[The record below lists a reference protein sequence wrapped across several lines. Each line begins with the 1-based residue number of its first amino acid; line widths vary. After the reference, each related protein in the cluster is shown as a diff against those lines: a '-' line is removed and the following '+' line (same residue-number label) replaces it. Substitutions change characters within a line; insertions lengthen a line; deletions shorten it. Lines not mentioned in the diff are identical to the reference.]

1 MTNSKKGIGF
11 QFGEETDEADEA
23 QLQFEQ
29 DALQQALS
37 TKPHLNLQR
46 FRVSRKFKKAEM
58 AQMMGVSAKSYYLY
72 ETGKRAIPSTALVQL
87 EAFTGADLNEVMLG
101 APKAPKHDRTQHIVD
116 EAIKALCFLGREYPD
131 MPIQTKRRVVD
142 EMFRW
147 LRDLEK
153 ASPNDIIE
161 AVKIVTRYKYHHED
175 LPAPPFHENYGE
187 DQEAFD
193 RDMAEWERIF
203 EEDFGPLDSVDDK
216 Q

>member
-1 MTNSKKGIGF
+1 MANRKTSSGF
-11 QFGEETDEADEA
+11 TFGDYDDEDELA
-23 QLQFEQ
+23 QLQLEEE
-29 DALQQALS
+29 LQRALS
-37 TKPHLNLQR
+37 EKPHVNLQK
-46 FRVSRKFKKAEM
+46 FRISRGFKKSEM

-72 ETGKRAIPSTALVQL
+72 EVGKRAIPSSALVRL
-87 EAFTGADLNEVMLG
+87 EAFTGADLNEVLLG
-101 APKAPKHDRTQHIVD
+101 VPKAPKHDRTQHIVD